1 MFTTDETI
9 LLFALLLFAAV
20 LSTKFASKFGLP
32 YLVFFIGAGLVL
44 GNYVFFSDTGLTQT
58 FGTLALI
65 VILFNGG
72 MQTKW
77 KHIRKVIAPS
87 LSMATIGVVLTTA
100 VVGTAAKLMLNI
112 GWLEGMLLGAIVGST
127 DAAAVFAVL
136 GNRNIRRRLTST
148 LEAESGTNDP
158 MAVFLTVSLIELIE
172 KPDTS
177 VPGLL
182 LNLTLEIG
190 IGLVVGVVIGIV
202 AVRCINKINLDV
214 SGLYP
219 VAVIAFGIFSYSLSA
234 YLHGSGL
241 LSVYIAALYI
251 GNQNLM
257 YRFTI
262 SRFNEGF
269 AWMMQILM
277 FVMMGLLAY
286 PQDLLGVAWQGLL
299 LAAILLFIARPIGVF
314 ASTFW
319 MKFSFKETLFLSWA
333 GLKGAVPIVLAT
345 YPLLSGLEFSRLF
358 FNIVFFIVLI
368 SALVQGP
375 TMAFVARKL
384 GLEGPVDESQVQV
397 LDAVPVGK
405 ANMEI
410 IEMQVDRQTGAAE
423 KRLKDLHLPEGTL
436 VTSLIR
442 KQEAVP
448 LHDGTRLHDGDLVY
462 IFTSKTNREK
472 VKAIFSEGG
481 TDDS

>member
-1 MFTTDETI
+1 M
-9 LLFALLLFAAV
+9 LAVLLFAAV
-20 LSTKFASKFGLP
+20 LSTKFASKIGLP
-32 YLVFFIGAGLVL
+32 YMVFFIGAGLAL
-44 GNYVFFSDTGLTQT
+44 GNFVFFSDTGLTQT

-77 KHIRKVIAPS
+77 SHIRKVIAPS
-87 LSMATIGVVLTTA
+87 VSMSTIGVLLTTA
-100 VVGTAAKLMLNI
+100 VVGTAAKYMLNI
-112 GWLEGMLLGAIVGST
+112 GWLDGMLLGAIVGST

-182 LNLTLEIG
+182 LNLVLEMG
-190 IGLVVGVVIGIV
+190 IGLAAGVIVGMI
-202 AVRCINKINLDV
+202 ALRCINKINLDV

-219 VAVIAFGIFSYSLSA
+219 VAIISFGIFAYSLSA
-234 YLHGSGL
+234 FLHGSGL

-286 PQDLLGVAWQGLL
+286 PKDLLSVAWQGLL
-299 LAAILLFIARPIGVF
+299 LSAILLFVARPIGVF

-319 MKFSFKETLFLSWA
+319 MRFSLKETLFLSWA

-345 YPLLSGLEFSRLF
+345 YPLLAELEYSRMF

-375 TMAFVARKL
+375 TMSLVARKF
-384 GLEGPVDESQVQV
+384 GLENPVNESQVQV
-397 LDAVPVGK
+397 LDTVPVGK

-410 IEMQVDRQTGAAE
+410 IEMQVHRQTGAAE
-423 KRLKDLHLPEGTL
+423 KRIKDLHLPPDTL
-436 VTSLIR
+436 VTSLVR
-442 KQEAVP
+442 KEEAVP
-448 LHDGTRLHDGDLVY
+448 VHGETRLHDGDLVY
-462 IFTSKTNREK
+462 IFTSKKNREK
-472 VKAIFSEGG
+472 VKSIFTEGG
-481 TDDS
+481 QNDS